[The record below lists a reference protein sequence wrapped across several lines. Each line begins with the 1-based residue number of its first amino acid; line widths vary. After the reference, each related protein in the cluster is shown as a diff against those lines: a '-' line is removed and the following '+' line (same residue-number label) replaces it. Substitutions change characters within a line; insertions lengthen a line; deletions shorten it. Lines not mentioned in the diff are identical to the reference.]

1 MRQFAILGKFLDV
14 RFEDLLSV
22 VGEEPLFESGLLLA
36 GDVDPADVRRQ
47 LSRWVR
53 AGRLYQL
60 RRGLYALAPPFQKV
74 RADPFLVAN
83 RLVPGSY
90 VSLQSA
96 LAHYGLIPE
105 AVPVTTSVTS
115 GRPGEWTTPLG
126 TYACRHLRS
135 ELLFG
140 FRRTLLAGGQ
150 EALLATPEKA
160 LLDLVYLEPD
170 GDTREYLAELRLQN
184 MEGLDPAELRRLGEA
199 FGKPKLLR
207 AASRILELAETEAR
221 EYQPL

>member
-1 MRQFAILGKFLDV
+1 M
-14 RFEDLLSV
+14 RFEQLLSV
-22 VGEEPLFESGLLLA
+22 VGDEPLFDTGLLLA
-36 GDVDPADVRRQ
+36 GEVDPADVQRQ

-74 RADPFLVAN
+74 QPHPFLIAN

-90 VSLQSA
+90 VSLQAA
-96 LAHYGLIPE
+96 LGHYALIPE
-105 AVPVTTSVTS
+105 AVFVTTSVTA
-115 GRPGEWTTPLG
+115 GRPGTWTTPLG
-126 TYACRHLRS
+126 TYDYRHLRQ

-140 FRRTLLAGGQ
+140 FRRTALAGGQ
-150 EALLATPEKA
+150 EAFLATPEKA

-170 GDTREYLAELRLQN
+170 GDDPAYLAELRLQN
-184 MEGLDPAELRRLGEA
+184 LDGIDPNELHRLAEA
-199 FGKPKLLR
+199 TGKPKLRR
-207 AASRILELAETEAR
+207 AAETIAHLAAVEAE